1 MKCDQISIFDGEK
14 RFKIDKPIRL
24 IELFAGIGAQAKAL
38 ENIGVPFEHYKV
50 CEFDP
55 AAVNSYNAI
64 HGTKFAPSDITKI
77 KARDL
82 NIINTDKYCY
92 ITTYS
97 FPCTDLAR
105 AGRVKGMNKGSGTR
119 SGLLWEV
126 ERLLDECEEL
136 PQVLLMENVPEVIG
150 AGNKKAFSEWI
161 TKLDQLGYRSYWDI
175 LNASDYA
182 IPQNRARCF
191 MISILGNYY
200 YSFPRPQKLTVAA
213 SAYFDNSRLEE
224 NIISERSE
232 SKKLI
237 IQADSKKA
245 RIAQAT
251 KKGYITLKNNGVCS
265 LSFPNSK
272 GRRGRGIANG
282 NICPTLTCGTSEIY
296 KFIDGAFYRLNIL
309 EKFRL
314 MGFNDEDFARVSSL
328 GTCETTLNKQA
339 GNSIVVNVLMEIF
352 KTML

>member
-1 MKCDQISIFDGEK
+1 MKCDQISIFDGDK

-38 ENIGVPFEHYKV
+38 KKIGVPFEHYKI
-50 CEFDP
+50 CEFDA
-55 AAVNSYNAI
+55 AAVDSYNAI
-64 HGTKFAPSDITKI
+64 HGTAFSPSDITKI
-77 KARDL
+77 NAKDL
-82 NIINTDKYCY
+82 KIEETGKYCY

-97 FPCTDLAR
+97 FPCTDLSR
-105 AGRVKGMNKGSGTR
+105 AGKVKGMNKGSGTR

-126 ERLLDECEEL
+126 ERLLDESENL
-136 PQVLLMENVPEVIG
+136 PQVLLMENVPEVMG

-161 TKLDQLGYRSYWDI
+161 TKLDELGYKSYWNI
-175 LNASDYA
+175 LNAADYG

-191 MISILGNYY
+191 MVSLLGNYY

-224 NIISERSE
+224 NVISQRSE

-237 IQADSKKA
+237 IQADRKSAK
-245 RIAQAT
+245 IAQAT
-251 KKGYITLKNNGVCS
+251 KKGYITLANNGVCS

-272 GRRGRGIANG
+272 GRRGRVISNG

-314 MGFNDEDFARVSSL
+314 MGFDDEDFARVSSL
-328 GTCETTLNKQA
+328 GICETTLNKQA
-339 GNSIVVNVLMEIF
+339 GNSIVVNVLEEIF
-352 KTML
+352 KNML